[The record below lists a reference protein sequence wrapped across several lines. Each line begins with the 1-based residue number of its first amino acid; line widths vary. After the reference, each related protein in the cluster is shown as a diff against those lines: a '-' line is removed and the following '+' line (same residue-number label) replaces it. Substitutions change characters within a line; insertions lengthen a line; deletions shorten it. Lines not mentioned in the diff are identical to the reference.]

1 MYLCS
6 SLFRFCDKN
15 KSNEKGRIPSEEAD
29 LNFRDAKKFYRT
41 PIVKNIRL
49 LALLFDCLLEMS
61 LIDSNW
67 KSTLHKGCFLLDRN
81 GAKVVSASNLSS
93 SLSAIKRI
101 DCTAKTRIRLAIS
114 KLVSIE

>member
-41 PIVKNIRL
+41 PIEKNYVAPEVEVIEVE
-49 LALLFDCLLEMS
+49 LEGHI
-61 LIDSNW
+61 L
-67 KSTLHKGCFLLDRN
+67 T
-81 GAKVVSASNLSS
+81 ASNGDDNFVDIGGSGEW
-93 SLSAIKRI
+93 
-101 DCTAKTRIRLAIS
+101 D
-114 KLVSIE
+114 

>member
-41 PIVKNIRL
+41 PIIFILFASAGDGGERVKPEGL
-49 LALLFDCLLEMS
+49 LVFLHLGPGLLYQS
-61 LIDSNW
+61 GGWLIADI
-67 KSTLHKGCFLLDRN
+67 F
-81 GAKVVSASNLSS
+81 
-93 SLSAIKRI
+93 
-101 DCTAKTRIRLAIS
+101 
-114 KLVSIE
+114 

>member
-41 PIVKNIRL
+41 PINKNTLIFETTGFCHSVILINVQTDEVVYETIVTESTTQISLPAYLEGEYEIRFNSDSYCYYGIIL
-49 LALLFDCLLEMS
+49 L
-61 LIDSNW
+61 
-67 KSTLHKGCFLLDRN
+67 
-81 GAKVVSASNLSS
+81 
-93 SLSAIKRI
+93 
-101 DCTAKTRIRLAIS
+101 
-114 KLVSIE
+114 

>member
-41 PIVKNIRL
+41 PIIRIIQRYGMDKAFRREIRREMGTIQHVRMSPVEKLMAKRRGSRKNSKGQSCVWTAIG
-49 LALLFDCLLEMS
+49 
-61 LIDSNW
+61 
-67 KSTLHKGCFLLDRN
+67 KSTHIHFVNVPFGGKGR
-81 GAKVVSASNLSS
+81 
-93 SLSAIKRI
+93 R
-101 DCTAKTRIRLAIS
+101 
-114 KLVSIE
+114 

>member
-41 PIVKNIRL
+41 PIIKNTYLLPRDEGGLYNDLSYRRL
-49 LALLFDCLLEMS
+49 RSFSVRADDRAQMATSACRDTACRVRQCKDDIVDVSDTACRVPTPS
-61 LIDSNW
+61 LH
-67 KSTLHKGCFLLDRN
+67 L
-81 GAKVVSASNLSS
+81 
-93 SLSAIKRI
+93 
-101 DCTAKTRIRLAIS
+101 
-114 KLVSIE
+114 